1 MVVYNAG
8 AYGFSMS
15 SNYNSRPLCAEVLVN
30 NGEAELIREKEQVE
44 EQWRHQIIPERL
56 LR

>member
-1 MVVYNAG
+1 
-8 AYGFSMS
+8 MS

-30 NGEAELIREKEQVE
+30 DGKAELIREAETEE